1 MAKLHGVWKRDFQF
15 KEQNETRHIQTSSH
29 PNLLTSMYSNYL
41 KIALRGFAKHK
52 LTFFINLFGLALGLW
67 AAISIGLWVKSEL
80 NTNKNFAEIDSV
92 YQIMEHQRYGS
103 DIFTTS
109 STPGILADELKEVF
123 PEVERAATYSWMET
137 NLFSHEENN
146 VKLNGFYAGPDYLHI
161 MQYELLHGDRDRS
174 LREISNMVISSSAAI
189 KLFGKT
195 DVVGETVVM
204 KETDGETAFIVQAVL
219 APFPKDVSSEFEYIL
234 PFQFMFDKPY
244 NSWLNHWGN
253 NGPSTIVKLDK
264 GVDWQ
269 HFSDQIEDFIA
280 ERNEG
285 SHIKLFAYPKT
296 ELYLRGKFTDG
307 MQQGGRIDYVKLFA
321 IIGLFV
327 LIIACINFMN
337 LSTAKS
343 QKRAK
348 EVGVRK
354 VVGAEKGALINQF
367 LVESLLLTLFA
378 GLFALVLVQLTLPVF
393 NALTGKSM
401 AVPYHDGLFWLQ
413 LSGILLFTGL
423 TAGSY
428 PAFYLSAT
436 KVVTVF
442 RNYTKSGNGIVW
454 ARKGLVTFQFI
465 LATIL
470 IVSTVVV
477 YQQINFA
484 LNQNLG
490 YEKDQ
495 LLVIQLEGKLKENYE
510 VFKNRLVNHPEVV
523 SMSRSTH
530 NLLGRN
536 SNTGGVNWE
545 GKDPDFSALFEIMR
559 VDYGFAETMGMTFYK
574 GEDFSQERGAD
585 SVQGAII
592 NKRAYDLIS
601 QDHPEAV
608 SFNLNDEERII
619 TGVLNDFHFQSFHQV
634 MEPVIILLDPTF
646 AGQAYIKVG
655 TGEIQNTIAYIQGIA
670 EEINPDF
677 PFQYS
682 FMDENYARMYSEDV
696 KTRELAKYFSI
707 LTILISC
714 LGLLGLSAHIA
725 EQKTKEI
732 GIRKVLGA
740 STLSILHVINREFIV
755 IVGISILVGSGLA
768 YWLMQDWLAGYAFRT
783 TFEWWFIPM
792 AAASILSIA
801 YLTVTLQA
809 FKATQVNPANTLK
822 SE

>member
-1 MAKLHGVWKRDFQF
+1 
-15 KEQNETRHIQTSSH
+15 
-29 PNLLTSMYSNYL
+29 MYLNYL
-41 KIALRGFAKHK
+41 KIAIRGFAKHK

-67 AAISIGLWVKSEL
+67 AAISIGLWVRSEM
-80 NTNKNFAEIDSV
+80 NTDKDFAEIESV
-92 YQIMEHQRYGS
+92 YQIMEHQRYGAEV
-103 DIFTTS
+103 FTTT
-109 STPGILADELKEVF
+109 STPGILANELKEVY
-123 PEVERAATYSWMET
+123 PEVERAATYAWIES
-137 NLFSHEENN
+137 NLFAFEENH
-146 VKLNGFYAGPDYLHI
+146 VRLNGFYAGEDYLHI
-161 MQYELLHGDRDRS
+161 MQYEILHGDRDKT
-174 LREISNMVISSSAAI
+174 LKDISNMVLTASAAV

-195 DVVGETVVM
+195 DVIGETVVM
-204 KETDGETAFIVQAVL
+204 KETDVESSFIVQAVL
-219 APFPKDVSSEFEYIL
+219 APFPKDVSTEFEYIL
-234 PFQFMFDKPY
+234 PYQFMFDKPY
-244 NSWLNHWGN
+244 NSWLKHWGN
-253 NGPSTIVKLDK
+253 NGPSTIVKLNK
-264 GVDWQ
+264 EADWEQ
-269 HFSDQIEDFIA
+269 FSAQIEDFIQ

-285 SHIKLFAYPKT
+285 SHIKMFAYPKT
-296 ELYLRGKFTDG
+296 ALYLRGKFTDG
-307 MQQGGRIDYVKLFA
+307 LQQGGRIEYVKLFS

-354 VVGAEKGALINQF
+354 AVGAEKGALINQF
-367 LVESLLLTLFA
+367 LIESLLLTFFA
-378 GLFALVLVQLTLPVF
+378 CFFALVLVQLTLPVF
-393 NALTGKSM
+393 NTLTGKSM
-401 AVPYHDGLFWLQ
+401 VVPYGEWNFWLQ
-413 LSGILLFTGL
+413 LVGVLVFTGL
-423 TAGSY
+423 VAGSY

-436 KVVTVF
+436 KVVSVF
-442 RNYTKSGNGIVW
+442 RSYNKSGKGVVL

-495 LLVIQLEGKLKENYE
+495 LLVIQLEGKLQDNYE
-510 VFKNRLVNHPEVV
+510 VFKNRLVQNPKVL

-530 NLLGRN
+530 SLLGRN

-559 VDYGFAETMGMTFYK
+559 VDYDFVETLGMTFYK
-574 GEDFSQERGAD
+574 GEDFSPEKGAD

-592 NKRAYDLIS
+592 NKRAYDLIT
-601 QDHPEAV
+601 QDNPEAV
-608 SFNLNDEERII
+608 SFVLHEEERLI

-634 MEPVIILLDPTF
+634 MEPVIILLEPTF
-646 AGQAYIKVG
+646 AGNSYIKVG
-655 TGEIQNTIAYIQGIA
+655 TGDIQETIAFIRGVA

-677 PFQYS
+677 PFQYA
-682 FMDENYARMYSEDV
+682 FMDENYAKMYKEDV
-696 KTRELAKYFSI
+696 KVRELAKYFSI

-740 STLSILHVINREFIV
+740 STLSILHVINKEFIA
-755 IVGISILVGSGLA
+755 IVALSILVGSGLA
-768 YWLMQDWLAGYAFRT
+768 YWFMQDWLAGYAFRIE
-783 TFEWWFIPM
+783 FEWWFIPV
-792 AAASILSIA
+792 AATIILSIA

-809 FKATQVNPANTLK
+809 LKAAQINPATTLK